1 MVVVGLLAV
10 VNFDVVMAVAIVVGV
25 PCLLHVWIVVLVYH
39 LPVAVGC
46 RGVGDNNYGSDC
58 SLLWFW

>member
-25 PCLLHVWIVVLVYH
+25 PCVLHVWFVVLVYH
-39 LPVAVGC
+39 LPVAGGC
-46 RGVGDNNYGSDC
+46 RYIGENNYGSDYI
-58 SLLWFW
+58 LLWC